1 MDTRLVLEII
11 ITVAEE
17 LLRRAMDK
25 QNGRQKGGDKM
36 DAVTALM
43 IVVAVAKVLIERA
56 DKQAAERK
64 KEVIRWTQ

>member
-36 DAVTALM
+36 DAVTVLM
-43 IVVAVAKVLIERA
+43 IIVAVADVLIDRA
-56 DKQAAERK
+56 DKQVFERK
-64 KEVIRWTQ
+64 KGVIKWIQ